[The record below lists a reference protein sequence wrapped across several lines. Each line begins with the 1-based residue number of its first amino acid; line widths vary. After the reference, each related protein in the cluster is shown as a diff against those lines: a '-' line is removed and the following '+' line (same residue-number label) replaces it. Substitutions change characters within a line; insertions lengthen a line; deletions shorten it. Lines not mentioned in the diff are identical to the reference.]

1 MLACYREMVM
11 DETAAFLEEVLP
23 RMHEADTALHNGDA
37 QRRIEMWSQLKPLTL
52 FGAARTDSS
61 WEEIRSA
68 FEWVAS
74 TFSRCESFAI
84 EVIAADATDNLG
96 YIAAIE
102 RTRVSVGGAPPA
114 DYALRVTTV
123 FRRESGTWKVVHRHA
138 DPQDDSAGAIERLR
152 GLAREA

>member
-1 MLACYREMVM
+1 M

-23 RMHEADTALHNGDA
+23 QMHEADTALHNGDP
-37 QRRIEMWSQLKPLTL
+37 RSRIAMWSEIQPLTL
-52 FGAARTDSS
+52 FGAARAASS
-61 WEEIRSA
+61 GDEIRAA

-74 TFSRCESFAI
+74 TFSRCEAFAI
-84 EVIAADATDNLG
+84 EVIAADASGDLG

-123 FRRESGTWKVVHRHA
+123 FRREDGAWKVVHRHA
-138 DPQDDSAGAIERLR
+138 DPQADDAGAIEQLR
-152 GLAREA
+152 GLARDA